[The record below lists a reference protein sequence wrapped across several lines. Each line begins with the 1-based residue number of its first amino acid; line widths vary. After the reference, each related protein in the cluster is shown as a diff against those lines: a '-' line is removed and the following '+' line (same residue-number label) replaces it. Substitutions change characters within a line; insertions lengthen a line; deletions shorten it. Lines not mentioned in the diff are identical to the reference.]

1 MRRYFSPICLLL
13 STVLLFASCID
24 DDKTEVTL
32 YDDIA
37 ITAFGLSSAK
47 IYKHTTSSTGND
59 SVYAEMD
66 GTVSNYPFH
75 IDHLRG
81 EIYNTDSLPAG
92 IDASKSFCTYTTK
105 NSGVVFLES
114 FLGDSESILSTSDT
128 VDFSAPRYVKVHAM
142 DNSSIRRYKI
152 TVNVHK
158 EKGDEFHWNRMPD
171 FSGTAMLSGMKAV
184 STAGRILVFG
194 TDGNNTRIYSTDN
207 GQTCNTESTVMGPE
221 AWHNIAQTHNG
232 LYVLDGNM
240 LTVSTD
246 GGASFSRIGENN
258 GIRRLLGGSTTALY
272 ALDGDGKIILSADGG
287 QTWEADIMTDD
298 MAWMPSE
305 NIGFCCTPF
314 RFADKTDYLLLTGT
328 RPAAE
333 YPDDSHAMVWRKIS
347 EYAPDSK
354 PGKWVYMNMDDSDIY
369 PLPRL
374 EDITVLGYGKN
385 LLAMG
390 GISIGNDSGEAL
402 KHIYESRDGGIT
414 WKPSADYP
422 LPDGLDR
429 NITTF
434 AATVDADNNM
444 WIVCGGTGQV
454 WCGRLN
460 RMGWGK

>member
-1 MRRYFSPICLLL
+1 M
-13 STVLLFASCID
+13 LLFASCID

-114 FLGDSESILSTSDT
+114 FLGDSEYILSTSDT

-207 GQTCNTESTVMGPE
+207 
-221 AWHNIAQTHNG
+221 
-232 LYVLDGNM
+232 
-240 LTVSTD
+240 
-246 GGASFSRIGENN
+246 
-258 GIRRLLGGSTTALY
+258 
-272 ALDGDGKIILSADGG
+272 
-287 QTWEADIMTDD
+287 
-298 MAWMPSE
+298 
-305 NIGFCCTPF
+305 
-314 RFADKTDYLLLTGT
+314 
-328 RPAAE
+328 
-333 YPDDSHAMVWRKIS
+333 
-347 EYAPDSK
+347 
-354 PGKWVYMNMDDSDIY
+354 
-369 PLPRL
+369 
-374 EDITVLGYGKN
+374 
-385 LLAMG
+385 
-390 GISIGNDSGEAL
+390 
-402 KHIYESRDGGIT
+402 
-414 WKPSADYP
+414 
-422 LPDGLDR
+422 
-429 NITTF
+429 
-434 AATVDADNNM
+434 
-444 WIVCGGTGQV
+444 
-454 WCGRLN
+454 
-460 RMGWGK
+460 